1 MLDEVSNEYGWKNYI
16 LCCRWGEGNMNI
28 LVYPRGTYGRIE
40 KYTNSG
46 CRSQERILGKL
57 V

>member
-28 LVYPRGTYGRIE
+28 LIYPRGTYGRTE

-46 CRSQERILGKL
+46 YRSQERILGKL